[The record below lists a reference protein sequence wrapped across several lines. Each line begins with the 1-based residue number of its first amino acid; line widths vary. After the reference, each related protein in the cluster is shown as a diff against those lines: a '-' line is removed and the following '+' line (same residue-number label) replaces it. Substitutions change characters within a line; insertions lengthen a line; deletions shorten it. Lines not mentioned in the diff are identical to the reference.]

1 VALATLAMIT
11 ANGGITSATAE
22 TMTAASV
29 EYRSITA
36 QDKTNRPMQVAMSA
50 KYQRLSRRDGCGPA
64 GPFGSVSLP
73 VTSVRCPAAR
83 RPKHD
88 MPGRGSRRRGV
99 RALGAGPVMFIC
111 MFDED
116 ALLEGLNEQQRQAV
130 THRGGPLL
138 VLAGAGTGKTR
149 TLVGRA
155 AWLRGGQGVPAS
167 RILLLTFTR
176 RAASDMLAR
185 AAAWFDGSSERICG
199 GTFHAIA
206 HKIIRQHAESFSLP
220 PQFTILDPGDTVD
233 ILDVLRPDH
242 GLAEGGQRAPRAAA
256 CADIYTRCVNTGRPV
271 SEVVTAGFPWC
282 VPFTG
287 QLAGLFRGY
296 TAHKR
301 ARHLLDFDDL
311 LLLWQAALADPAAGP
326 VLRSMFD
333 AVLVDEYQDVN
344 AVQAS
349 IVRLLQPDG
358 KQLTCVGD
366 DAQAIYGFRGASPA
380 HLRQLTADYP
390 GLEIV
395 RLGRNYRSRQGVLD
409 LANVIR
415 SSAPGG
421 LGPAAAGGKASRV
434 VPPQGGSGGMGPPG
448 KEGASSASGLDLT
461 LTGDRGAGMAP
472 LLVRC
477 HDEATQ
483 AREICARVLDAHE
496 DGAAL
501 QDQAVLV
508 RAAHHSD
515 ILEIELSARKI
526 PYVKFGG
533 LRFTDTAHVKDFL
546 AAARTLANPA
556 DDLAWFRLL
565 RLHEGIGPVH
575 ARRVLAALVPGP
587 DGPADGPADGREQA
601 VEAAPARS
609 RRALAATF
617 GRLADAAALAAASEQ
632 APALL
637 AIVDPLIRA
646 RYPDAVVRIADLQR
660 LADVAAAQP
669 SLHDALAELTL
680 DPPVSASDLAGPP
693 RLDEDYLTISTIH
706 AAKGLEWPIVHLPQL
721 VDGALPSDM
730 ALGDP
735 DGLAEEHRLFYVA
748 ITRARDHLY
757 LYAPQRL
764 HIHRRGRDD
773 RHGFGQLTRFLD
785 AGALAAC
792 DSATAA
798 PLAPALPAVGA
809 LAARVDAALGSLWD
823 G

>member
-1 VALATLAMIT
+1 
-11 ANGGITSATAE
+11 
-22 TMTAASV
+22 
-29 EYRSITA
+29 
-36 QDKTNRPMQVAMSA
+36 
-50 KYQRLSRRDGCGPA
+50 
-64 GPFGSVSLP
+64 
-73 VTSVRCPAAR
+73 
-83 RPKHD
+83 
-88 MPGRGSRRRGV
+88 
-99 RALGAGPVMFIC
+99 MFIC
-111 MFDED
+111 MFDESGVLD
-116 ALLEGLNEQQRQAV
+116 GLNEQQRRAV
-130 THRGGPLL
+130 THQGGPLL

-149 TLVGRA
+149 TLVARA
-155 AWLRGGQGVPAS
+155 AWLRDGQGVPAN

-185 AAAWFDGSSERICG
+185 AAAGYDGPGPQIRGDERICG

-206 HKIIRQHAESFSLP
+206 HKIIRQHAESFSLS

-242 GLAEGGQRAPRAAA
+242 GLAEAGQRAPRAAA

-271 SEVVTAGFPWC
+271 SEVVTASFPWC
-282 VPFTG
+282 TPFTG
-287 QLAGLFRGY
+287 QLAGLFRAY
-296 TAHKR
+296 TARKR

-311 LLLWQAALADPAAGP
+311 LLLWQAALADPVAGP
-326 VLRSMFD
+326 VLRGMFD

-366 DAQAIYGFRGASPA
+366 DAQSIYGFRGADPA
-380 HLRQLTADYP
+380 HLRQLTADYH

-395 RLGRNYRSRQGVLD
+395 RLDRNYRSRQGILD
-409 LANVIR
+409 LANLIR
-415 SSAPGG
+415 PSAP
-421 LGPAAAGGKASRV
+421 
-434 VPPQGGSGGMGPPG
+434 
-448 KEGASSASGLDLT
+448 GLDLT
-461 LTGDRGAGMAP
+461 LTGDRGPGQSGESGLAP

-483 AREICARVLDAHE
+483 AREICARLLDAHE

-501 QDQAVLV
+501 RDQAVLV

-546 AAARTLANPA
+546 AAARILANPA

-575 ARRVLAALVPGP
+575 ARRVLAALAQ
-587 DGPADGPADGREQA
+587 DAPADGWQQV

-609 RRALAATF
+609 RRALAVTL
-617 GRLADAAALAAASEQ
+617 GRLADAAGGPETAPVQAAAI
-632 APALL
+632 L
-637 AIVDPLIRA
+637 AILDPLIRA
-646 RYPDAVVRIADLQR
+646 RYPDAAVRLTDLQR
-660 LADVAAAQP
+660 LADTAAAQP

-706 AAKGLEWPIVHLPQL
+706 AAKGLEWPIVHLPHL

-735 DGLAEEHRLFYVA
+735 GGLAEEHRLFYVA
-748 ITRARDHLY
+748 ITRARDQLY

-764 HIHRRGRDD
+764 HYHRRGRDD
-773 RHGFGQLTRFLD
+773 RHGFGQLTRFLHPE
-785 AGALAAC
+785 ALAAC

-798 PLAPALPAVGA
+798 PLAPVLPAVGS
-809 LAARVDAALGSLWD
+809 LATRVDAALGSLWD

>member
-1 VALATLAMIT
+1 MIT
-11 ANGGITSATAE
+11 ANGGIASATAE
-22 TMTAASV
+22 TMMAASV
-29 EYRSITA
+29 EYRSSTA
-36 QDKTNRPMQVAMSA
+36 QDRTNMPMQRVMSA
-50 KYQRLSRRDGCGPA
+50 KYQRLSARDGCGPA
-64 GPFGSVSLP
+64 GPFGSMSLP
-73 VTSVRCPAAR
+73 AMSVAVPAR
-83 RPKHD
+83 RSSQTRPS
-88 MPGRGSRRRGV
+88 GWVWAGAACGS
-99 RALGAGPVMFIC
+99 AGARLVMFIC
-111 MFDED
+111 MFDESD
-116 ALLEGLNEQQRQAV
+116 VLDGLNEQQRRAV
-130 THRGGPLL
+130 TQQGGPLL

-149 TLVGRA
+149 TLVARA
-155 AWLRGGQGVPAS
+155 AWLRGAQGVPAS

-185 AAAWFDGSSERICG
+185 ATAGSGSSERICG

-220 PQFTILDPGDTVD
+220 PQFTILDPGDTAD

-242 GLAEGGQRAPRAAA
+242 GLAEAGQRAPRAAA
-256 CADIYTRCVNTGRPV
+256 CADIYTRCVNTCRPV
-271 SEVVTAGFPWC
+271 SEVVTASFPWC
-282 VPFTG
+282 APFTG
-287 QLAGLFRGY
+287 QLAGLFRAY
-296 TAHKR
+296 TARKR

-311 LLLWQAALADPAAGP
+311 LLLWQAALADPMAGP
-326 VLRSMFD
+326 VLRGMFD

-366 DAQAIYGFRGASPA
+366 DAQAIYGFRGADPA
-380 HLRQLTADYP
+380 HLRQLVTDYP
-390 GLEIV
+390 ALDVV
-395 RLGRNYRSRQGVLD
+395 RLDRNYRSRQGILD
-409 LANVIR
+409 LANLIR
-415 SSAPGG
+415 PSAP
-421 LGPAAAGGKASRV
+421 
-434 VPPQGGSGGMGPPG
+434 
-448 KEGASSASGLDLT
+448 GLDLT
-461 LTGDRGAGMAP
+461 LAGDRGPGMAP

-496 DGAAL
+496 DGIAL
-501 QDQAVLV
+501 RDQAVLV
-508 RAAHHSD
+508 RAASHSD
-515 ILEIELSARKI
+515 LLEIELSARKI

-546 AAARTLANPA
+546 AAARILANPA

-575 ARRVLAALVPGP
+575 ARRVLAALTP
-587 DGPADGPADGREQA
+587 DGPASGWQQSGWQQA
-601 VEAAPARS
+601 IDAAPARS
-609 RRALAATF
+609 RAALAATF
-617 GRLADAAALAAASEQ
+617 GRLADAAASQAVASQAVASQAVAAQ
-632 APALL
+632 AM
-637 AIVDPLIRA
+637 AILVILDPLIRA
-646 RYPDAVVRIADLQR
+646 RYPDAAVRITDLQR
-660 LADVAAAQP
+660 LAEAAAAQP

-706 AAKGLEWPIVHLPQL
+706 AAKGLEWPIVHLSHL

-735 DGLAEEHRLFYVA
+735 GGLAEEHRLFYVA

-764 HIHRRGRDD
+764 HYHRRGRDD
-773 RHGFGQLTRFLD
+773 RHGFGQLTRFLHPE
-785 AGALAAC
+785 ALAAC
-792 DSATAA
+792 DSTTAA
-798 PLAPALPAVGA
+798 PLAPVLPAVGP
-809 LAARVDAALGSLWD
+809 LTVTVDAALGSLWD

>member
-1 VALATLAMIT
+1 
-11 ANGGITSATAE
+11 
-22 TMTAASV
+22 
-29 EYRSITA
+29 
-36 QDKTNRPMQVAMSA
+36 
-50 KYQRLSRRDGCGPA
+50 
-64 GPFGSVSLP
+64 
-73 VTSVRCPAAR
+73 
-83 RPKHD
+83 
-88 MPGRGSRRRGV
+88 
-99 RALGAGPVMFIC
+99 MFIC
-111 MFDED
+111 MFDESD
-116 ALLEGLNEQQRQAV
+116 VLDGLNEQQRRAV
-130 THRGGPLL
+130 THQGGPLL

-149 TLVGRA
+149 TLVARA
-155 AWLRGGQGVPAS
+155 AWLRGAQGVPAS

-185 AAAWFDGSSERICG
+185 AAAGSGGSVSGSERICG

-220 PQFTILDPGDTVD
+220 PQFTILDPGDTAD

-242 GLAEGGQRAPRAAA
+242 GLAEAGLAGPGQRAPRAAA

-271 SEVVTAGFPWC
+271 SEVVTASFPWC
-282 VPFTG
+282 APFTG
-287 QLAGLFRGY
+287 QLAGLFRAY
-296 TAHKR
+296 TARKR

-311 LLLWQAALADPAAGP
+311 LLLWQAALADPVAGP
-326 VLRSMFD
+326 VLRGMFD

-366 DAQAIYGFRGASPA
+366 DAQAIYGFRGADPA
-380 HLRQLTADYP
+380 HLRQLVADYS
-390 GLEIV
+390 GLDIV
-395 RLGRNYRSRQGVLD
+395 RLDRNYRSRQGVLD
-409 LANVIR
+409 LANLIR
-415 SSAPGG
+415 PSAP
-421 LGPAAAGGKASRV
+421 
-434 VPPQGGSGGMGPPG
+434 
-448 KEGASSASGLDLT
+448 GLDLT
-461 LTGDRGAGMAP
+461 LTGDRGPGQAP

-501 QDQAVLV
+501 RDQAVLV

-533 LRFTDTAHVKDFL
+533 LRFTDTDHVKDFL
-546 AAARTLANPA
+546 ATARILANPA

-575 ARRVLAALVPGP
+575 ARRVLAALIAGP
-587 DGPADGPADGREQA
+587 DGPEGPADAWPEA
-601 VEAAPARS
+601 IEAAPARA
-609 RRALAATF
+609 RRALAATL
-617 GRLADAAALAAASEQ
+617 GRLAEAAGDPAGPTAVASTGAASQTVASQAAAILVI
-632 APALL
+632 L
-637 AIVDPLIRA
+637 DPLIRA
-646 RYPDAVVRIADLQR
+646 RYPDAAVRITDLQR
-660 LADVAAAQP
+660 LADAAATQP

-706 AAKGLEWPIVHLPQL
+706 AAKGLEWPIVHLSHL

-735 DGLAEEHRLFYVA
+735 GGLAEEHRLFYVA

-764 HIHRRGRDD
+764 HYHRRGRDD
-773 RHGFGQLTRFLD
+773 RHGFGQLTRFLHPE
-785 AGALAAC
+785 ALAAC
-792 DSATAA
+792 DNATAA
-798 PLAPALPAVGA
+798 PLAPVLPAVGP
-809 LAARVDAALGSLWD
+809 LTVTVDAALGSLWD

>member
-1 VALATLAMIT
+1 
-11 ANGGITSATAE
+11 
-22 TMTAASV
+22 
-29 EYRSITA
+29 
-36 QDKTNRPMQVAMSA
+36 
-50 KYQRLSRRDGCGPA
+50 
-64 GPFGSVSLP
+64 
-73 VTSVRCPAAR
+73 
-83 RPKHD
+83 
-88 MPGRGSRRRGV
+88 
-99 RALGAGPVMFIC
+99 
-111 MFDED
+111 MFDES
-116 ALLEGLNEQQRQAV
+116 ALLDGLNEQQRRAV
-130 THRGGPLL
+130 THLGGPLL

-149 TLVGRA
+149 TLVARA
-155 AWLRGGQGVPAS
+155 AWLRGCQGVPAS

-185 AAAWFDGSSERICG
+185 AAAWSDGSGSGNTGGRICG

-220 PQFTILDPGDTVD
+220 PQFTILDPGDSTD

-242 GLAEGGQRAPRAAA
+242 GLADAGQRTPRAAA

-271 SEVVTAGFPWC
+271 SEVVTASFPWC
-282 VPFTG
+282 APFTS
-287 QLAGLFRGY
+287 QLAALFRAY
-296 TAHKR
+296 TARKR
-301 ARHLLDFDDL
+301 ARNLLDFDDL
-311 LLLWQAALADPAAGP
+311 LLLWQAALADPVAGP
-326 VLRSMFD
+326 VLRGMFD

-366 DAQAIYGFRGASPA
+366 DAQAIYGFRGADPA

-390 GLEIV
+390 GLDIV
-395 RLGRNYRSRQGVLD
+395 RLDRNYRSRQGVLD
-409 LANVIR
+409 LANLIR
-415 SSAPGG
+415 PSAP
-421 LGPAAAGGKASRV
+421 
-434 VPPQGGSGGMGPPG
+434 
-448 KEGASSASGLDLT
+448 GLDLT
-461 LTGDRGAGMAP
+461 LTGDRGPGGPGMAP

-483 AREICARVLDAHE
+483 AREICARVLDEHS

-501 QDQAVLV
+501 RDQAVLV

-515 ILEIELSARKI
+515 VLEIELSARKI

-546 AAARTLANPA
+546 AAARILANPA

-575 ARRVLAALVPGP
+575 ARRILDAL
-587 DGPADGPADGREQA
+587 GPADDWA
-601 VEAAPARS
+601 VPTAAAVGTAPARS

-617 GRLADAAALAAASEQ
+617 GRLADAAKLTTDGQARVALVAAI
-632 APALL
+632 L
-637 AIVDPLIRA
+637 AILDPLIRA
-646 RYPDAVVRIADLQR
+646 RYADAAVRLNDLQR
-660 LADVAAAQP
+660 LADAAAAQP

-706 AAKGLEWPIVHLPQL
+706 AAKGLEWPIVHLPHL

-735 DGLAEEHRLFYVA
+735 DGLAEEQRLFYVA
-748 ITRARDHLY
+748 VTRARDHLY

-764 HIHRRGRDD
+764 HYHRRGRDD
-773 RHGFGQLTRFLD
+773 RHGFGQLTRFLPPE
-785 AGALAAC
+785 ALAAC
-792 DSATAA
+792 DSTTAA
-798 PLAPALPAVGA
+798 PLAPALPVVGS
-809 LAARVDAALGSLWD
+809 LATRVDAALGSLWD

>member
-1 VALATLAMIT
+1 
-11 ANGGITSATAE
+11 
-22 TMTAASV
+22 
-29 EYRSITA
+29 
-36 QDKTNRPMQVAMSA
+36 
-50 KYQRLSRRDGCGPA
+50 
-64 GPFGSVSLP
+64 
-73 VTSVRCPAAR
+73 
-83 RPKHD
+83 
-88 MPGRGSRRRGV
+88 
-99 RALGAGPVMFIC
+99 MFIC
-111 MFDED
+111 MFDESD
-116 ALLEGLNEQQRQAV
+116 VLDGLNEQQRRAV
-130 THRGGPLL
+130 THQGGPLL

-149 TLVGRA
+149 TLVARA
-155 AWLRGGQGVPAS
+155 AWLRGARGVPAS

-185 AAAWFDGSSERICG
+185 AAAGSGDSAERICG

-206 HKIIRQHAESFSLP
+206 HKIIRQHAESFSLS
-220 PQFTILDPGDTVD
+220 PQFTILDPGDVAD

-242 GLAEGGQRAPRAAA
+242 GLADSGQSFRGARGVGPPRAAQRAPRAAA

-271 SEVVTAGFPWC
+271 SEVVTASFPWC

-287 QLAGLFRGY
+287 QLAGLFRAY
-296 TAHKR
+296 TARKR

-311 LLLWQAALADPAAGP
+311 LLLWQAALADPVAGP
-326 VLRSMFD
+326 VLRGMFD

-366 DAQAIYGFRGASPA
+366 DAQAIYGFRGADPA
-380 HLRQLTADYP
+380 HLRQLAADYP

-395 RLGRNYRSRQGVLD
+395 RLDRNYRSRKGILD
-409 LANVIR
+409 LANLIR
-415 SSAPGG
+415 PSAP
-421 LGPAAAGGKASRV
+421 
-434 VPPQGGSGGMGPPG
+434 
-448 KEGASSASGLDLT
+448 GLDLT
-461 LTGDRGAGMAP
+461 LIGDRGAGMAP

-483 AREICARVLDAHE
+483 AREICARVLAAHE

-501 QDQAVLV
+501 RDQAVLV

-546 AAARTLANPA
+546 AAARILANPA

-565 RLHEGIGPVH
+565 RLHEGVGPVH
-575 ARRVLAALVPGP
+575 ARRVLAALGPGQDGAGP
-587 DGPADGPADGREQA
+587 DGPASGWQQSGWQQA
-601 VEAAPARS
+601 IDAAPARS
-609 RRALAATF
+609 RPALAATL
-617 GRLADAAALAAASEQ
+617 GRLADAAGD
-632 APALL
+632 PVG
-637 AIVDPLIRA
+637 AILVILDPLIRA
-646 RYPDAVVRIADLQR
+646 RYPDAAVRITDLQR
-660 LADVAAAQP
+660 LADAAAAQP

-706 AAKGLEWPIVHLPQL
+706 AAKGLEWPIVHLSQL

-735 DGLAEEHRLFYVA
+735 GGLAEEHRLFYVA

-764 HIHRRGRDD
+764 HYHRRGRDD
-773 RHGFGQLTRFLD
+773 RHGFGQLTRFLP
-785 AGALAAC
+785 AEALAAC
-792 DSATAA
+792 DSTTAA
-798 PLAPALPAVGA
+798 PLAPVLPAVGP
-809 LAARVDAALGSLWD
+809 LTVTVDATLGSLWD
-823 G
+823 V

>member
-1 VALATLAMIT
+1 MALATFATIT
-11 ANGGITSATAE
+11 ANGGIASATIE

-29 EYRSITA
+29 ENRSSTA
-36 QDKTNRPMQVAMSA
+36 QDKTNMPMQRVMSA
-50 KYQRLSRRDGCGPA
+50 KYQRLSAREGCGPA
-64 GPFGSVSLP
+64 GPFGSMSWPAMSVAVPARPLP
-73 VTSVRCPAAR
+73 QTRPPGWVWAGAAY
-83 RPKHD
+83 
-88 MPGRGSRRRGV
+88 
-99 RALGAGPVMFIC
+99 AFAGAGLVMFIC
-111 MFDED
+111 MFDESD
-116 ALLEGLNEQQRQAV
+116 VLDGLNEQQRRAV
-130 THRGGPLL
+130 THQGGPLL

-149 TLVGRA
+149 TLVARA
-155 AWLRGGQGVPAS
+155 AWLRCAQGVPAS

-185 AAAWFDGSSERICG
+185 AAAGSGDSAERICG

-220 PQFTILDPGDTVD
+220 PQFTILDPGDVAD
-233 ILDVLRPDH
+233 ILDVLRPEH
-242 GLAEGGQRAPRAAA
+242 GLADTGQRAPRAAA

-271 SEVVTAGFPWC
+271 SEVVTASFPWC
-282 VPFTG
+282 APFTG
-287 QLAGLFRGY
+287 QLAGLFRAY
-296 TAHKR
+296 TARKR

-311 LLLWQAALADPAAGP
+311 LLLWQAALADPVAGP
-326 VLRSMFD
+326 VLRGMFD

-366 DAQAIYGFRGASPA
+366 DAQAIYGFRGADPA
-380 HLRQLTADYP
+380 HLRQLAADYP

-395 RLGRNYRSRQGVLD
+395 RLDRNYRSRQGILD
-409 LANVIR
+409 LANLIR
-415 SSAPGG
+415 PSAP
-421 LGPAAAGGKASRV
+421 
-434 VPPQGGSGGMGPPG
+434 
-448 KEGASSASGLDLT
+448 GLDLT
-461 LTGDRGAGMAP
+461 LTGDRGAGMTP

-483 AREICARVLDAHE
+483 AREICARVLAAHE

-501 QDQAVLV
+501 RDQAVLV
-508 RAAHHSD
+508 RAAQHGD
-515 ILEIELSARKI
+515 ILEVELSARKI

-546 AAARTLANPA
+546 AAARILANPA

-575 ARRVLAALVPGP
+575 ARRVLAALAPGQ
-587 DGPADGPADGREQA
+587 DGPASGWQQSGWQQA
-601 VEAAPARS
+601 IDAAPARS
-609 RRALAATF
+609 RPALAATL
-617 GRLADAAALAAASEQ
+617 GRLADAAGD
-632 APALL
+632 PVG
-637 AIVDPLIRA
+637 AILVILDPLVRA
-646 RYPDAVVRIADLQR
+646 RYPDAAVRITDLQR
-660 LADVAAAQP
+660 LADAAAAQP

-706 AAKGLEWPIVHLPQL
+706 AAKGLEWPTVHLSHL

-735 DGLAEEHRLFYVA
+735 GGLAEEHRLFYVA

-764 HIHRRGRDD
+764 HYHRRGRDD
-773 RHGFGQLTRFLD
+773 RHGFGQLTRFLHPE
-785 AGALAAC
+785 ALAAC
-792 DSATAA
+792 DSTTAA
-798 PLAPALPAVGA
+798 PLAPALPAVGP
-809 LAARVDAALGSLWD
+809 LTVTVDAALGSLWD

>member
-1 VALATLAMIT
+1 
-11 ANGGITSATAE
+11 
-22 TMTAASV
+22 
-29 EYRSITA
+29 
-36 QDKTNRPMQVAMSA
+36 
-50 KYQRLSRRDGCGPA
+50 
-64 GPFGSVSLP
+64 
-73 VTSVRCPAAR
+73 
-83 RPKHD
+83 
-88 MPGRGSRRRGV
+88 
-99 RALGAGPVMFIC
+99 
-111 MFDED
+111 MFDESD
-116 ALLEGLNEQQRQAV
+116 LLDGLNEQQRRAV
-130 THRGGPLL
+130 THHGGPLL

-149 TLVGRA
+149 TLVARA
-155 AWLRGGQGVPAS
+155 AWLRGAQGVPAG

-185 AAAWFDGSSERICG
+185 AAAGSGDSAERICG

-206 HKIIRQHAESFSLP
+206 HKIIRRHAESFSLP
-220 PQFTILDPGDTVD
+220 PQFTIVDPGDVVD
-233 ILDVLRPDH
+233 IMDVLRPEV
-242 GLAEGGQRAPRAAA
+242 GLADAGQRAPRAAA

-271 SEVVTAGFPWC
+271 SEVVTASFPWC
-282 VPFTG
+282 APFTG
-287 QLAGLFRGY
+287 QLAGLFRAY
-296 TAHKR
+296 TARKR

-311 LLLWQAALADPAAGP
+311 LLLWQAALADPVAGP
-326 VLRSMFD
+326 VLRGMFD

-366 DAQAIYGFRGASPA
+366 DAQAIYGFRGADPA

-395 RLGRNYRSRQGVLD
+395 RLDRNYRSRQGVLD
-409 LANVIR
+409 LANLIR
-415 SSAPGG
+415 PSAP
-421 LGPAAAGGKASRV
+421 
-434 VPPQGGSGGMGPPG
+434 
-448 KEGASSASGLDLT
+448 GLDLT
-461 LTGDRGAGMAP
+461 LTGDRGPGMAP

-483 AREICARVLDAHE
+483 AREICARVLAAHE

-501 QDQAVLV
+501 RDQAVLV

-515 ILEIELSARKI
+515 LLEIELSARKI

-546 AAARTLANPA
+546 AAARILANPA

-575 ARRVLAALVPGP
+575 ARRILAALTP
-587 DGPADGPADGREQA
+587 DDGWQQA
-601 VEAAPARS
+601 IEAAPARS
-609 RRALAATF
+609 RRALAATL
-617 GRLADAAALAAASEQ
+617 GHLADAASQESAAQAAAGQ
-632 APALL
+632 AA
-637 AIVDPLIRA
+637 AILVILDPLIRA
-646 RYPDAVVRIADLQR
+646 RYPDATVRITDLQR
-660 LADVAAAQP
+660 LADAAAAQP

-680 DPPVSASDLAGPP
+680 DPPVSAADLAGPP

-706 AAKGLEWPIVHLPQL
+706 AGKGLEWPIVHLPHL

-735 DGLAEEHRLFYVA
+735 AGLAEEHRLFYVA

-764 HIHRRGRDD
+764 HYHRRGRDD
-773 RHGFGQLTRFLD
+773 RHGFGQLTRFLHPE
-785 AGALAAC
+785 ALAAC
-792 DSATAA
+792 DSVTAA
-798 PLAPALPAVGA
+798 PLAPVLPTVGS
-809 LAARVDAALGSLWD
+809 LATRVDAALGSLWD